1 MLNNILIKLGL
12 VKRTNE
18 EITHLLY
25 EFHNGIAKEVIK
37 EDINMIEEQKTEVLL
52 FLWLTAGVPF
62 LYNCKNEN
70 FKNILDRNI
79 YNILFERLKD
89 NYDNEVFDA
98 IYKSR
103 RGIYNTMLKPNIPNM
118 LFQDYL
124 KIVNKLLFK
133 KPFEVVSESEELK
146 KMGLNFDFL
155 GGMKESIYVSNIIKY
170 VTPAYLEGLKKISKM
185 TVK

>member
-1 MLNNILIKLGL
+1 MKKL
-12 VKRTNE
+12 RTYYMN
-18 EITHLLY
+18 
-25 EFHNGIAKEVIK
+25 FHNGIAKEVIK

-124 KIVNKLLFK
+124 KIVT
-133 KPFEVVSESEELK
+133 KPLWTKVHRF
-146 KMGLNFDFL
+146 LNL
-155 GGMKESIYVSNIIKY
+155 TKVRCTEANVLTRG
-170 VTPAYLEGLKKISKM
+170 
-185 TVK
+185 